1 MTSDDLLAS
10 LNDKQIEAVL
20 ACTGPTLVIAGAGS
34 GKTKAL
40 THRIAYLI
48 REKRVNPWNIL
59 AVTFTNKAATEMKN
73 RISKLLTGKV
83 STTPSYMENPDLP
96 TIGTFHSIC
105 VRILRKEIHQ
115 LGYENSFVIYDA
127 ADQQILVK
135 RILKDMQID
144 EKQFNPR
151 AILAHISNAKN
162 QLVGPEHYSR
172 FVNSYFG
179 EKVEQIY
186 RIYQAELVKN
196 GALDFDDIIMK
207 TVEVFQ
213 KFPEI
218 LDKYQEKYRY
228 ISVDEYQD
236 TNQAQYLLVSKLAEK
251 YRNICV
257 IGDEDQS
264 IYSWRGANIQNILD
278 FEKDYPEAKVVKLEQ
293 NYRSTQNIL
302 SASNAI
308 IVKNKQRKGKK
319 LWTEKESGE
328 NVSLVTCRNE
338 RHEGEYVAQEILRI
352 NKSFENPSYKNFVVL
367 YRTNAQSRVMEEVF
381 LRYGIPYQIVGGT
394 KFYDRKEIKDILAYL
409 RLVQN
414 PADSVGLHRVINTP
428 PRKIGAKTLATIQ
441 EIAKNSYLT
450 FFEAMQSDMMLSELG
465 HDKVQSCQK
474 FVDIIRKLQTLNRQ
488 EPASA
493 MIKYVLEISG
503 YKDLLNDGSV
513 ESESR
518 LENIYELI
526 SVASKYDQLDPGLS
540 LSIFLE
546 EISLISDIDG
556 HNNTTDCVTFMTVHS
571 AKGLEFPYVFLVG
584 LEEGIFP
591 HSRTLLEPRELE
603 EERRLMYVAMTRAE
617 EKLYLLHAEERLL
630 YGENKNN
637 APSQFLIEVPENL
650 LEFHPPRS
658 ARQHTAVKSLIGM
671 GHKPLPVET
680 TQELF
685 SEGDKVHH
693 DAFGSGKVVSV
704 RGGVATIVFER
715 PDVGIK
721 KLALSIAPLKKI
733 AS

>member
-1 MTSDDLLAS
+1 MSDLLES
-10 LNDKQIEAVL
+10 LNEKQIAAVL
-20 ACTGPTLVIAGAGS
+20 ACQGPTLVIAGAGS

-48 REKRVNPWNIL
+48 REKGVNPWNIL

-73 RISKLLTGKV
+73 RITKLLTGKP
-83 STTPSYMENPDLP
+83 TAAQQGYYEDPNLP

-105 VRILRKEIHQ
+105 VRILRKEIHV

-127 ADQQILVK
+127 ADQQILIK

-162 QLVGPEHYSR
+162 QLIGPEGYHR

-179 EKVEQIY
+179 EKVEQVY
-186 RIYQAELVKN
+186 RHYQDALEKN

-207 TVEVFQ
+207 TVELFE
-213 KFPEI
+213 KFPET
-218 LDKYQEKYRY
+218 LDKYQEKYRF

-236 TNQAQYLLVSKLAEK
+236 TNHAQYLLINKLAEK

-278 FEKDYPEAKVVKLEQ
+278 FEKDYPEAVIIKLEQ

-302 SASNAI
+302 DASNAVI
-308 IVKNKQRKGKK
+308 IKNKQRKGKK
-319 LWTEKESGE
+319 LWTENTSGDSI
-328 NVSLVTCRNE
+328 SLITCRNE
-338 RHEGEYVAQEILRI
+338 RHEGEFVAQEILRA
-352 NKSFENPSYKNFVVL
+352 NKTFENPAYNNFVVL

-381 LRYGIPYQIVGGT
+381 LRYGIPYQIVGGI

-414 PADSVGLHRVINTP
+414 PADSVSLHRIINAP
-428 PRKIGAKTLATIQ
+428 PRKIGAKTLAVIQ
-441 EIAKNSYLT
+441 DLAKRYSIT
-450 FFEAMQSDMMLSELG
+450 FFSAMGSEMLQTELG
-465 HDKVQSCQK
+465 EDKVRSCQK
-474 FVDIIRKLQTLNRQ
+474 FVDMIKKLQDLNRQ
-488 EPASA
+488 QQASA
-493 MIKYVLEISG
+493 MIKYVLEITG
-503 YKDLLNDGSV
+503 YKDLLNDGSI

-526 SVASKYDQLDPGLS
+526 SVATKYDKLEPGLS
-540 LSIFLE
+540 LNIFLE
-546 EISLISDIDG
+546 EISLISDIDS
-556 HNNTTDCVTFMTVHS
+556 HNNSADSVTLMTVHS
-571 AKGLEFPYVFLVG
+571 AKGLEFPYVFLIG

-591 HSRTLLEPRELE
+591 HSRSLLEPRELE
-603 EERRLMYVAMTRAE
+603 EERRLMYVAMTRAQY
-617 EKLYLLHAEERLL
+617 KLYLLHAEERML
-630 YGENKNN
+630 YGENKSN
-637 APSQFLIEVPENL
+637 AASQFLAEVPENL
-650 LEFHPPRS
+650 LDYFPPRG
-658 ARQHTAVKSLIGM
+658 RQHVAVK
-671 GHKPLPVET
+671 PLSVVGSNPVPME
-680 TQELF
+680 EIREMF
-685 SEGDKVHH
+685 EEGDKVYH
-693 DAFGSGKVVSV
+693 DSFGTGRVMTV
-704 RGGVATIVFER
+704 RGGVATIEFDR
-715 PDVGIK
+715 SDVGLK
-721 KLALSIAPLKKI
+721 KLALSIAPIKKL